1 MTADLSRVNTW
12 MYALLNDDVTITA
25 QTGGRIYVDQ
35 APQDAA
41 TPLVLFA
48 FLGGSDRLL
57 SYRGRLSSVL
67 YLVRAVTEG
76 ESYTPI
82 TPIADR
88 IDELLTTRVPD
99 RGTIVDDTR
108 ITSCYREQP
117 HQRKD
122 AAFGVP
128 TMYLGGFYRI
138 TFQPALQ

>member
-1 MTADLSRVNTW
+1 MTADLSRVNKW
-12 MYALLNDDVTITA
+12 MYGVLSSDATINTL
-25 QTGGRIYVDQ
+25 TSGRIYVDE
-35 APQDAA
+35 APQDSAV
-41 TPLVLFA
+41 PLLLFA

-57 SYRGRLSSVL
+57 ALRGRLSSVL

-76 ESYTPI
+76 ESYSPI
-82 TPIADR
+82 EPIADR
-88 IDELLTTRVPD
+88 IDELLTTVVPD
-99 RGTIVDDTR
+99 RGTVIQDTR

-128 TMYLGGFYRI
+128 TMYLGGYYRI